1 MEKAANEELGDR
13 QMDRSISRITI
24 SRIDRRRG
32 NDFARRWNSTLY
44 KRPIEE
50 ISKFLS
56 YPQFNLG

>member
-24 SRIDRRRG
+24 SRIDLRRG

-44 KRPIEE
+44 E
-50 ISKFLS
+50 IRNFQIP
-56 YPQFNLG
+56 YPYRQFNLG